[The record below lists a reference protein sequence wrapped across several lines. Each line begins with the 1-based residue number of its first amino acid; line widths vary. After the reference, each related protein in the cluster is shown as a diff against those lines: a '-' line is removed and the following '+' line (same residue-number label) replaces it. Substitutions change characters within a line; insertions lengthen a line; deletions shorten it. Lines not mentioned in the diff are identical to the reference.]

1 MTEPLNLNRARKARA
16 RDEARRKA
24 DANAVKFGRSKS
36 EKSLD
41 AARQA
46 LADRQ
51 LTGHRRDDED
61 GA

>member
-24 DANAVKFGRSKS
+24 DANAVKFGRNKS